1 LDILRQG
8 LSDQVKILGPTPKPI
23 ARTHNLFHYQIL
35 VKYRFEENLQETL
48 NKILEWT
55 QERDNKDLRF
65 SIDNEPQNFM

>member
-1 LDILRQG
+1 M
-8 LSDQVKILGPTPKPI
+8 STKKT
-23 ARTHNLFHYQIL
+23 
-35 VKYRFEENLQETL
+35 FEDNLQETL